1 MLVNARCRCSCDKQ
15 FLVIL
20 KMTSTNERRQLE
32 MELTDLIDAENLRGY
47 ETLCQLKNANR
58 SLVNHIFVY
67 RKDAAL
73 AYNNRGHIRYLQV
86 NFDGAI
92 EDYDKA
98 IAIDPDLAVAYY
110 NRGTVFYR
118 LGNFEDAL
126 TDMEHAVRLE
136 AKNGEFAEGLTACLT
151 KKNQVIAK

>member
-1 MLVNARCRCSCDKQ
+1 MLVNAQCRRSCNKQ
-15 FLVIL
+15 FLVIF

-32 MELTDLIDAENLRGY
+32 MELTDLIDAENLRG
-47 ETLCQLKNANR
+47 
-58 SLVNHIFVY
+58 
-67 RKDAAL
+67 KDAAL

-118 LGNFEDAL
+118 LGQFEDAL
-126 TDMEHAVRLE
+126 TDMEQAVRLE

>member
-1 MLVNARCRCSCDKQ
+1 MLVNAQCRRSCNKQ
-15 FLVIL
+15 FLVIF

-32 MELTDLIDAENLRGY
+32 MELTDLIDAENLRG
-47 ETLCQLKNANR
+47 
-58 SLVNHIFVY
+58 
-67 RKDAAL
+67 KDAAL

-118 LGNFEDAL
+118 L
-126 TDMEHAVRLE
+126 E
-136 AKNGEFAEGLTACLT
+136 AGQLLLMIRYFCLDYS
-151 KKNQVIAK
+151 

>member
-1 MLVNARCRCSCDKQ
+1 
-15 FLVIL
+15 
-20 KMTSTNERRQLE
+20 MTSTNERRQLE
-32 MELTDLIDAENLRGY
+32 MELTDLIDAENLRG
-47 ETLCQLKNANR
+47 
-58 SLVNHIFVY
+58 
-67 RKDAAL
+67 KDAAL
-73 AYNNRGHIRYLQV
+73 AYNNRGHLRYLQV

-98 IAIDPDLAVAYY
+98 IANDPDLAVAYY

-118 LGNFEDAL
+118 LGSNINSARWIGSVSKFFLLMNFSMTVFSLDFCMCDVGKFEDAL
-126 TDMEHAVRLE
+126 TDMEQAVRLE